1 MKLFTA
7 AQSREL
13 DRKTIEE
20 HGVPSLQLME
30 NAATAL
36 SDMAERIALSKTAAI
51 FCGSGNN
58 GGDGIAAARIL
69 AGRGFVVRAFLVGNR
84 DKLSRD
90 AAAMEQRLG
99 ACGIILEDYAG
110 TSDQLEFTANSGVI
124 IDAMLGTGL
133 NNPVKGIYAE
143 VIEIINALDVPVAA
157 ADIPSGIS
165 ADTGAILGSAVKAD
179 ETVTFGFPKIGQFVE
194 PGCVKVGK
202 LTVADI
208 GILEDQEIF
217 EDCKVFAYTDKN
229 AKRVLTKRDP
239 LTHKGSYG
247 KIIIFGGSVGYTGAP
262 YMAAKA
268 AVRSGAGLVFLGVPE
283 DIYPIEAVKCTE
295 SMPFP
300 LKSDSGKIDGTSSD
314 TLAAVDEKLKNC
326 TVCLAGPGMGR
337 SARTEALVAH
347 ILKNSTIPVIL
358 DADGINALSENIDI
372 LDRAACPVVLTP
384 HEAEFDRI
392 GGVISGDRIE
402 AARSFAVEHNC
413 YLVLK
418 GHRSITAFPDG
429 SCYINTC
436 GNAGMAKG
444 GSGDVLAGIIAA
456 LCGQMPIEKAIPAAV
471 YLHSH
476 AGDIA
481 AEKYGE
487 YSMTPSDIISLLPEA
502 FGGR

>member
-36 SDMAERIALSKTAAI
+36 SDAAGRIALSKTAAI

-84 DKLSRD
+84 EKLSRD
-90 AAAMEQRLG
+90 AAAMEQRLSD
-99 ACGIILEDYAG
+99 CGIMLEDYAG
-110 TSDQLEFTANSGVI
+110 NGDQLEFTANSGVI

-133 NNPVKGIYAE
+133 NNPVKGKYEE
-143 VIEIINALDVPVAA
+143 VIKIINSLDVPVAA

-165 ADTGAILGSAVKAD
+165 ADTGEILGSAVDAD
-179 ETVTFGFPKIGQFVE
+179 ETVTFGFPKVGQFIE

-202 LTVADI
+202 FTVADI
-208 GILEDQEIF
+208 GILEDEDIF
-217 EDCKVFAYTDKN
+217 ETCKVFAFTNED
-229 AKRVLTKRDP
+229 ARRAIPKRNP
-239 LTHKGSYG
+239 LSHKGSYG
-247 KIIIFGGSVGYTGAP
+247 KIIVLGGSVGYTGAP
-262 YMAAKA
+262 YMAAEA

-283 DIYPIEAVKCTE
+283 DIYTIEAVKCTE

-300 LKSDSGKIDGTSSD
+300 LKSEGGKIDGTNSE
-314 TLAAVDEKLKNC
+314 TIAAVDEKLKNC
-326 TVCLAGPGMGR
+326 TVCLAGPGMG
-337 SARTEALVAH
+337 SASQTEALIAH
-347 ILKNSTIPVIL
+347 ILENSTIPVIL
-358 DADGINALSENIDI
+358 DADGINALSGNIDI

-384 HEAEFDRI
+384 HEAEFARI
-392 GGVISGDRIE
+392 GGIINGDRLE

-418 GHRSITAFPDG
+418 GHRSITAFPNG
-429 SCYINTC
+429 RCYVNTS

-456 LCGQMPIEKAIPAAV
+456 LCGQLPLEKAIPAAV
-471 YLHSH
+471 YFHGH

-487 YSMTPSDIISLLPEA
+487 YSMTPNDIISLLPEA
-502 FGGR
+502 FGRR

>member
-36 SDMAERIALSKTAAI
+36 SDVAERIAASKTAAI

-69 AGRGFVVRAFLVGNR
+69 ARRGFTVRAFLVGSR
-84 DKLSRD
+84 EKLSVD
-90 AAAMEQRLG
+90 SAAMEQRLTS
-99 ACGIILEDYAG
+99 CGIVLEDYIG
-110 TSDQLEFTANSGVI
+110 NSDQLMFTANSGVI

-133 NNPVKGIYAE
+133 NSPVKGKYAE
-143 VIEIINALDVPVAA
+143 VIKMINAVDVPVAA

-165 ADTGAILGSAVKAD
+165 ADTGAILGCAIKAD
-179 ETVTFGFPKIGQFVE
+179 ETVTFGFLKIGQFIE
-194 PGCVKVGK
+194 PGCVKVGN
-202 LTVADI
+202 LTTADI
-208 GILEDQEIF
+208 GILEDDGISEA
-217 EDCKVFAYTDKN
+217 CKVFAFTN
-229 AKRVLTKRDP
+229 GEAKKAVPKRDP

-247 KIIIFGGSVGYTGAP
+247 KLAIFGGSVGYTGAP
-262 YMAAKA
+262 YMAAAA

-295 SMPFP
+295 EMPFP
-300 LKSDSGKIDGTSSD
+300 LKSESGKIDGTSDD
-314 TLAAVDEKLKNC
+314 TIAAVAEKLKNC

-337 SARTEALVAH
+337 SAQTEALVAY
-347 ILKNSTIPVIL
+347 ILENSTIPVIL

-384 HEAEFDRI
+384 HEAEFARI
-392 GGVISGDRIE
+392 GGVINGDRLE
-402 AARSFAVEHNC
+402 AARSFAVKHNC

-429 SCYINTC
+429 RCYINTS

-471 YLHSH
+471 YLHGR

-502 FGGR
+502 FCGR